1 MRFIVDAQLPPALAR
16 WLTDHGHE
24 AEHVFDFGGDGT
36 TDSEIWRRALMKTA
50 AIITKDEDFS
60 MRSMRE
66 ADAPQVV
73 WIRVGN
79 TRRTTLLAWIE
90 KVLPDAI
97 KALARG
103 ERIVEIA

>member
-16 WLTDHGHE
+16 WLADHGHE

-36 TDSEIWRRALMKTA
+36 TDSEIWRRALTKTA
-50 AIITKDEDFS
+50 AIVTKDEDFS
-60 MRSMRE
+60 LRSMRE

-79 TRRTTLLAWIE
+79 TRRTALFAWIE
-90 KVLPDAI
+90 KVLPEVI
-97 KALARG
+97 KALSRG